1 MPKRVAFSCDHAA
14 VGVRNDVIEMIKSSG
29 AAVSVVYM
37 GPDSE
42 KSVDYPDFA
51 APVCEAIQKGEVDMG
66 FLLCGTGIGMAIAAN
81 KHKGIRAAL
90 CHDHVTAFLCRNHN
104 DANVV
109 CIGERVC
116 GMEVIRDIILTA
128 LTTEFSNGERH
139 INRLSKVK
147 AIEDRQLC

>member
-1 MPKRVAFSCDHAA
+1 MKRVAFSCDHAA
-14 VGVRNDVIEMIKSSG
+14 VRVRDEVIEMIKSSTSV
-29 AAVSVVYM
+29 ASVVYM

-51 APVCEAIQKGEVDMG
+51 SPLCEAIQKGEIDIG
-66 FLLCGTGIGMAIAAN
+66 FLLCGTGIGMSIAAN

-109 CIGERVC
+109 CIGERVT
-116 GMEVIRDIILTA
+116 GMEVIRDIILTT
-128 LTTEFSNGERH
+128 LNTDFSHGERH
-139 INRLSKVK
+139 VGRLDKVK
-147 AIEDRQLC
+147 DIEQRELC

>member
-1 MPKRVAFSCDHAA
+1 MPMRVAFSCDHAA
-14 VGVRNDVIEMIKSSG
+14 VHVHNEVMEMIKSSG
-29 AAVSVVYM
+29 TATSVVYM

-42 KSVDYPDFA
+42 QSVDYPDFA

-66 FLLCGTGIGMAIAAN
+66 FLLCGTGIGMSIAAN
-81 KHKGIRAAL
+81 KYKGIRAAL

-116 GMEVIRDIILTA
+116 GLEVIRDIILTA
-128 LTTEFSNGERH
+128 LTTEFSHGERH
-139 INRLSKVK
+139 MSRLSKVK
-147 AIEDRQLC
+147 TIEEHQRC